1 MAHYCVLC
9 GTELGVRIIEGREVE
24 ACSNDDFVLW
34 HDPKVSTAVVIE
46 FDGGVV
52 LGRRAIEPRLGF
64 WCLPGGF
71 VNDDEDPWEA
81 AARECM
87 EEICTEVELVRL
99 IGVYHIAKESAPSMI
114 GIAYQ
119 ARLAEGSLPSPG
131 PEMLEVGVFDLDSLP
146 VLAFPSHY
154 KVLAEHQ
161 GAVPPT
167 GLGDEWGPTF
177 QGKPAA
183 TEPRIAFAKA
193 PHEKQPS
200 RAREPSRQQRRS

>member
-1 MAHYCVLC
+1 MPHYCVLC
-9 GTELGVRIIEGREVE
+9 GSELGVRVIEGREVE

-34 HDPKVSTAVVIE
+34 HDPKVTTAVVIE

-71 VNDDEDPWEA
+71 VNDDEDPWDA

-87 EEICTEVELVRL
+87 EEICAEVELVRL
-99 IGVYHIAKESAPSMI
+99 IGVFHIAKEGAPSMI

-119 ARLAEGSLPSPG
+119 ARLAEGSRPSPG
-131 PEMLEVGVFDLDSLP
+131 KEMLEVGVFDLDSLP

-154 KVLAEHQ
+154 KVIAEHV
-161 GAVPPT
+161 GEVPAT
-167 GLGDEWGPTF
+167 GLGDDWGPTF
-177 QGKPAA
+177 PGKPAA
-183 TEPRIAFAKA
+183 AEPRIAFAKA
-193 PHEKQPS
+193 PREKQPS
-200 RAREPSRQQRRS
+200 RAQGPSRPPRKS